1 MPEPF
6 KRHTK
11 ISIQIYL
18 NLPRIKITI
27 RFEAEEFIKAT
38 KIQLIFYMN
47 KCEKGTI
54 ESKLTNK
61 KLQLLKMK
69 TFYPFI
75 RIKRVGHFAADLW
88 YLNPKGENVG
98 YGVGQ
103 YFIVCNIEAYV
114 QINPKIVDSKPGPQF
129 HLQPPRQHVPDA
141 MRASTPISI
150 DLE

>member
-1 MPEPF
+1 
-6 KRHTK
+6 
-11 ISIQIYL
+11 
-18 NLPRIKITI
+18 
-27 RFEAEEFIKAT
+27 
-38 KIQLIFYMN
+38 MN

-98 YGVGQ
+98 YGVG
-103 YFIVCNIEAYV
+103 
-114 QINPKIVDSKPGPQF
+114 
-129 HLQPPRQHVPDA
+129 
-141 MRASTPISI
+141 
-150 DLE
+150 